1 MSQLTKKSQPRDG
14 SLTTPELP
22 QVYRDSIQDA
32 AGGVDCR
39 SIDKENGVFGQ
50 SGVNSFL
57 A

>member
-14 SLTTPELP
+14 SLTTSELP
-22 QVYRDSIQDA
+22 QVYRDSIQGA
-32 AGGVDCR
+32 VGGVNR
-39 SIDKENGVFGQ
+39 RGIDKENGVFGQ